1 MQVQTVSIL
10 ASAPISF
17 IHQTKD
23 GPVHLLVKAANSGW
37 LALYWGSRVA
47 GTWPC
52 ATLAQA
58 NENVLRCFRNIY
70 FAHQCSNACGPV
82 DALAAHK
89 SDDVWGMIRDF

>member
-1 MQVQTVSIL
+1 MQGRSARSGVSI
-10 ASAPISF
+10 PISF

-23 GPVHLLVKAANSGW
+23 GPVHLLVREAKSGW
-37 LALYWGSRVA
+37 LALYWGTRVA

-70 FAHQCSNACGPV
+70 FSHQCSDACRPA
-82 DALAAHK
+82 DNIAAHK
-89 SDDVWGMIRDF
+89 SNDTWGMMRDI